1 MYPVVPCFAH
11 WTFPH
16 DNLPGLW
23 APQLSSL
30 SPNCELRDVP
40 IRSDSNVAVLER
52 DGSCRISSRF
62 EGCNVAHI
70 IPRNEL
76 QWFDMNSMYKYAAK
90 ESGNYINDVNNV
102 LLLRQDL
109 LFAFDQRK
117 FVIVPKTTDIGQ
129 DSPKWVVH
137 LLVNSHEL
145 SLLYH
150 NVQLQ
155 PTTVSSEFLFARFAW
170 SLFPRLAGVFLD
182 RLLERKLL
190 IVRST
195 NLEREELECLPRDY
209 DFSTFPPQ
217 TNLQPPK
224 KKSKS
229 STNKEA
235 ADLSEESSSSPVY
248 TLSSQSTPS
257 PVKSEPH
264 SAFLLNKE
272 ELDDCR
278 RKSLKERYLEAERA
292 RSDPEGHWH
301 KDQRWLESVYDR
313 PLSPDDIQRY
323 LQITGLEFLDATE

>member
-1 MYPVVPCFAH
+1 M
-11 WTFPH
+11 
-16 DNLPGLW
+16 NL
-23 APQLSSL
+23 
-30 SPNCELRDVP
+30 
-40 IRSDSNVAVLER
+40 
-52 DGSCRISSRF
+52 
-62 EGCNVAHI
+62 
-70 IPRNEL
+70 
-76 QWFDMNSMYKYAAK
+76 MYKYSAK
-90 ESGNYINDVNNV
+90 ESGNYISDVNNV
-102 LLLRQDL
+102 WLLRQDL
-109 LFAFDQRK
+109 HFAFDQRK
-117 FVIVPKTTDIGQ
+117 FLIVPKTTDIGQ
-129 DSPKWVVH
+129 GSPKWVVH

-217 TNLQPPK
+217 TNRQPPK

-235 ADLSEESSSSPVY
+235 ADVSEESSSSPVH
-248 TLSSQSTPS
+248 TLSNQSTPP

-264 SAFLLNKE
+264 SASPLNKA

-278 RKSLKERYLEAERA
+278 LKSLKERYLEAERA

-301 KDQRWLESVYDR
+301 KDQRWLESVLDR

-323 LQITGLEFLDATE
+323 LESTGLEFLDATEWNRHMCSLLCCGFTLI